1 MKMAEVTR
9 FGAGGVPYVVS
20 TPSEPEPIDWR
31 KVPAAEMLTDLSAL
45 DADEFVEKYNV
56 NKATVRKGGV

>member
-1 MKMAEVTR
+1 MADAVR
-9 FGAGGVPYVVS
+9 FGAGGAPYKPD

-31 KVPAAEMLTDLSAL
+31 KVPAAEMLGDLADL

-56 NKATVRKGGV
+56 NKSTVRKGGA

>member
-1 MKMAEVTR
+1 MAEEIIR
-9 FGAGGVPYVVS
+9 FGTGGVPYTPA

-31 KVPAAEMLTDLSAL
+31 KVPAAEMLSDLSGL

-56 NKATVRKGGV
+56 NKATVRKGGT

>member
-1 MKMAEVTR
+1 MADAVR
-9 FGAGGVPYVVS
+9 FGAGGAPYKPD

-31 KVPAAEMLTDLSAL
+31 KVPAAEMLGDLDDL

-56 NKATVRKGGV
+56 KKSVVKKGGA